1 MNNLSFHFQKLETE
15 QNKQTQNKQ
24 KEETNQGQEPVRLK
38 REKRR
43 KSMKQ
48 NIGYLTRLI
57 TWINLE
63 QER

>member
-38 REKRR
+38 REKR
-43 KSMKQ
+43 KNQ
-48 NIGYLTRLI
+48 
-57 TWINLE
+57 
-63 QER
+63 